1 METKYTLKTSFIVI
15 GHGIFETAYTEIIHE
30 SRNYSISVEG
40 EETKEE
46 LR

>member
-1 METKYTLKTSFIVI
+1 MNNQN
-15 GHGIFETAYTEIIHE
+15 GIFETAYLEILSTNPEIAQWE
-30 SRNYSISVEG
+30 VG